1 MAALIVQVLTRHGL
15 AEPSARIIAASMS
28 AAERDGA
35 HSHGL
40 LRLEGYVGTLRSGWV
55 DGSAIPRVADAA
67 PALVVTDAANGFA
80 QVALAASDD
89 LLRQKV
95 RATGLAALCIHNS
108 HHFGAL
114 WPDIEPFA
122 TAGFVAL
129 TVVNARSRIV
139 AWGGRRKVLGTNP
152 MAFAVPRRDAPPVIW
167 DQASSRRSQGEVLLA
182 RREGRQL
189 DAGVGLDAEG
199 QPTTDPGAILDGGAL
214 LPFGE
219 HKGAG
224 IALMVE
230 VLAAAFTG
238 GRFGFEDHSVD
249 YPGAQTSN
257 AGQFV
262 LLADPTRSAGASF
275 TDRIEELV
283 ARLRAA
289 GSVRLPSDA
298 RYARRAKARQDG
310 IVITDQAYAQIQA
323 LLAAAPG

>member
-1 MAALIVQVLTRHGL
+1 MISPATKARNVVYAFGHGHMGLSWSATTGRLVASLFDGTTPPIDLTPFRVSQFGFRREERPWILSESALAALIVQVLTRHGL

-55 DGSAIPRVADAA
+55 DGNAIPRVADAA

-80 QVALAASDD
+80 QVAIAASDD

-167 DQASSRRSQGEVLLA
+167 DQASSRRC
-182 RREGRQL
+182 
-189 DAGVGLDAEG
+189 
-199 QPTTDPGAILDGGAL
+199 
-214 LPFGE
+214 
-219 HKGAG
+219 
-224 IALMVE
+224 
-230 VLAAAFTG
+230 TG
-238 GRFGFEDHSVD
+238 
-249 YPGAQTSN
+249 
-257 AGQFV
+257 
-262 LLADPTRSAGASF
+262 
-275 TDRIEELV
+275 
-283 ARLRAA
+283 
-289 GSVRLPSDA
+289 
-298 RYARRAKARQDG
+298 
-310 IVITDQAYAQIQA
+310 
-323 LLAAAPG
+323 